1 MKLENTVK
9 MPRLL
14 KYVTII
20 ALMFLNL
27 LLGTLAATGNIA
39 KIPFKEFKHKGL
51 STMLRH
57 RPWYSGKR
65 EKPFLNNEVGRQ
77 TIKTSQCSRMEV
89 RPISYTF
96 LVCDVVAKCYTD
108 R

>member
-1 MKLENTVK
+1 MH
-9 MPRLL
+9 RLL

-20 ALMFLNL
+20 VLMFLNL
-27 LLGTLAATGNIA
+27 LLGTLAATGNIG

-65 EKPFLNNEVGRQ
+65 EKPFVNNEVGRQ
-77 TIKTSQCSRMEV
+77 TIKTSQCSCMEV

-96 LVCDVVAKCYTD
+96 LVCDVVGKCYTD